1 MKTTLL
7 RFALFAATAVGLTF
21 NSPAQS
27 DDEPQWVLPE
37 IQAPH
42 LQYNTFD
49 SATAKTEVSYQ
60 IYIPEIYETETA
72 RDFPVLYWL
81 HGTGGGSDG
90 ILQLVSYFN
99 AAIRDGKIPP
109 MLVVFVNGL
118 PNGMW
123 CDSKDGKTPVETVF
137 IKELI
142 PHIDSTFRTIAAREG
157 RLIEGFSMGGYGAAR
172 LGFKYNDLFCAASML
187 AAGPLHP
194 EFETRRVG
202 PPGRDYLLKEIY
214 GDDMEY
220 FRAVSPWRLAEQNAE
235 AVKKNLLIR
244 QVIGEEDETLDF
256 NRDFSEHM
264 KQLDIP
270 HTFTVV
276 PDVGHQPMAV
286 LNALGE
292 DSWKFY
298 QTVFGSL
305 KKTGN

>member
-1 MKTTLL
+1 MKTVLL
-7 RFALFAATAVGLTF
+7 RFALFAAISAGFPF

-27 DDEPQWVLPE
+27 DTELQWVLPE

-42 LQYNTFD
+42 LKYNMFD
-49 SATAKTEVSYQ
+49 SAAAKTEISYQ
-60 IYIPEIYETETA
+60 IYIPETYDTETA
-72 RDFPVLYWL
+72 RRFPVLYWL
-81 HGTGGGSDG
+81 HGSGGGSAG
-90 ILQLVSYFN
+90 VAPLVSFFN
-99 AAIRDGKIPP
+99 DAMRDGKIPP
-109 MLVVFVNGL
+109 MLIVFVNGL

-123 CDSKDGKTPVETVF
+123 CDSKNGKTPIETIL

-172 LGFKYNDLFCAASML
+172 LGLKYNDLFCAASIL

-202 PPGRDYLLKEIY
+202 PPGRDYLLKEVY
-214 GDDMEY
+214 GDMEY

-235 AVKKNLLIR
+235 AAKKGLLIR
-244 QVIGEEDETLDF
+244 QVIGENDETLDF

-292 DSWKFY
+292 DNWKFY
-298 QTVFGSL
+298 QTVFGVL
-305 KKTGN
+305 EKTGN

>member
-1 MKTTLL
+1 MIL
-7 RFALFAATAVGLTF
+7 RFALLVATAAGFPL

-27 DDEPQWVLPE
+27 DDGPQWVLPE

-49 SATAKTEVSYQ
+49 SAAAKTEVSYQ
-60 IYIPEIYETETA
+60 IYIPEIYDTETA
-72 RDFPVLYWL
+72 RRFPVLYWL

-90 ILQLVSYFN
+90 ILQLVDYFN

-109 MLVVFVNGL
+109 MLIVFVNGL

-123 CDSKDGKTPVETVF
+123 CDSKDGKTPMETIL

-172 LGFKYNDLFCAASML
+172 LGFKYHDLFCAVSML

-220 FRAVSPWRLAEQNAE
+220 FRVVSPWRLAEQNAE
-235 AVKKNLLIR
+235 AAKKGLLIR

-270 HTFTVV
+270 HTFTVL
-276 PDVGHQPMAV
+276 PDIGHQPMAV

-292 DSWKFY
+292 DNWKFY
-298 QTVFGSL
+298 QAVFGNL
-305 KKTGN
+305 EKTGN